1 MELDAWVTAS
11 LGGGSKGL
19 GVPPLGD
26 PLYSGAD
33 AAERMELLG
42 GVTPA

>member
-26 PLYSGAD
+26 PPYSGAD
-33 AAERMELLG
+33 GAAWRSYTSL
-42 GVTPA
+42 A